1 MPSTFSGDAVRLGT
15 PASYD
20 ARAAVAPS
28 DRGRSGAPDPVT
40 AATTETLVAALEG
53 SGLVL
58 LARVDLAPA
67 PGERATPPSDHPQK
81 VEIEVDVA
89 AEQDAVVLLER
100 HGVYSWHLPV
110 NLAQRN
116 RALEP
121 GPRTARFEVVLSP
134 RATAGA
140 PRQERRSGD
149 LVGGRAQVL
158 VLRFAAPVLLEN
170 AVAVMEAH
178 IRPGLVQIADPDLS
192 SWRHFETLDQL
203 HLPVDRP
210 VRLLLLVHGTFSSTA
225 GTFGSLTVEPN
236 GTGFLQSAI
245 AAYDA
250 VIGFDHKTLSLDPRQ
265 SAEDLVKRL
274 RTHHPDREVV
284 VDVITHGRGGA
295 VTRAFVEEAL
305 PGSGWP
311 GTVDVAVLVAAADA
325 GTHLADPERRV
336 DLVDLYTNLASVRAR
351 SLALVPG
358 TASLATV
365 ATGTVT
371 GIGEFVKYLASYAGE
386 GDDVPGLRAMVPV
399 GASVEDPDRTPPGPG
414 ANWHAVT
421 SSFRVARSEDHHA
434 PPEFPR
440 ELVAQLEEGLV
451 DRLLEGENDLVVGTS
466 SMSAIGR
473 VGGSF
478 VRDTLALGENDVVY
492 HTNYFDQLRV
502 LEAMA
507 GWLPLG
513 LGAGGGPATAAL
525 ELVERQPALAGPFPE
540 AMEAFPEAPGDAAMP
555 GSDMREEVQGALLA
569 ARSPRREAPPVPA
582 QRVATHETSA
592 CIAAE
597 MPAHVVAGTEFAV
610 RVRLTR
616 SPAAAMDGPA
626 RAGAD
631 VSDDPDRPL
640 SVQVYGKSNA
650 EALTPD
656 TDALELSDG
665 DGVSEVRL
673 RALTLA
679 AGPAVVMIV
688 VRQGRVPVATLSLGT
703 NAVSREHV
711 DTVPLG
717 TSATAGVRL
726 GVDAPEIEG
735 VPCIDIVE
743 RELPNGSVIYQY
755 AVRLLP
761 DQPAAT
767 FESKPVTDRVRR
779 VARILDV
786 VAQIWKQPD
795 QEPRE
800 RERQLQ
806 DIGAEMFDELFPEEM
821 REHLWRHRERV
832 KDLIVYTDEPFVPW
846 ELVHLDPPKGPR
858 PAKSRFLAQTG
869 LVRWH
874 LDSFPPREMQVR
886 HDHARSLCPDYLDP
900 RFTPVEPL
908 REQEFLEERLGT
920 KLVTATPA
928 GVRSLLR
935 SGSFDLLHF
944 SGQGAVDPDDTLDAK
959 LLLRGRRRGSTVDPE
974 YLAATTVS
982 TNAAWRRRD
991 EKGPLVVL
999 NACQVGRPG
1008 ELVTTVG
1015 GFARAFLDAGASA
1028 FVACLWS
1035 VHQEPSP
1042 LFVERLYEELLA
1054 GTPMGRASARARE
1067 ATRRAGDATWL
1078 SFVVYARPDAV
1089 LVRS

>member
-20 ARAAVAPS
+20 ARAAAAPS
-28 DRGRSGAPDPVT
+28 DRGRPGDPDAVT
-40 AATTETLVAALEG
+40 AASTETLVAALED
-53 SGLVL
+53 SGLAL
-58 LARVDLAPA
+58 LARVDLARA
-67 PGERATPPSDHPQK
+67 PGERAPPPSDHPEK
-81 VEIEVDVA
+81 VAIEVDVA
-89 AEQDAVVLLER
+89 AGQDAVVLLER

-110 NLAQRN
+110 NPAQRN

-121 GPRTARFEVVLSP
+121 GPRTARFEVVLGR
-134 RATAGA
+134 RATPGA
-140 PRQERRSGD
+140 PRHERLLGD
-149 LVGGRAQVL
+149 LAGSHAQVL
-158 VLRFAAPVLLEN
+158 AFRFAAPVLLEN

-178 IRPGLVQIADPDLS
+178 IRPGLVQIADPDVS

-203 HLPVDRP
+203 HLPVDRQ

-225 GTFGSLTVEPN
+225 GTFGALTAEPN
-236 GTGFLQSAI
+236 GTGFLRSTI

-265 SAEDLVKRL
+265 NAEDLVKRL

-284 VDVITHGRGGA
+284 VDVITHGRGGL
-295 VTRAFVEEAL
+295 VTRAFVEEVL

-311 GTVDVAVLVAAADA
+311 GTVDVAIFVAPANA

-336 DLVDLYTNLASVRAR
+336 DLVDLYTNLASVRMR
-351 SLALVPG
+351 GLALLPG

-365 ATGTVT
+365 VAGTVK
-371 GIGEFVKYLASYAGE
+371 GIGAFVKYLASYAVE
-386 GDDVPGLRAMVPV
+386 GDDVPGLTAMVPRGTFV
-399 GASVEDPDRTPPGPG
+399 DDPDRTPPG
-414 ANWHAVT
+414 AHWYVVT
-421 SSFRVARSEDHHA
+421 SSFRVALFDDHHA

-451 DRLLEGENDLVVGTS
+451 DRLPEGENDLVVGTS

-473 VGGSF
+473 TGGSS
-478 VRDTLALGENDVVY
+478 VGDTLALGENGAVY
-492 HTNYFDQLRV
+492 HTNYFDQPRV
-502 LEAMA
+502 LETVA

-513 LGAGGGPATAAL
+513 LGAGGGPETAAL
-525 ELVERQPALAGPFPE
+525 ELAERQPSFADPFPE

-555 GSDMREEVQGALLA
+555 GSDMREEVQGALIA
-569 ARSPRREAPPVPA
+569 ARSARREAPLVPA
-582 QRVATHETSA
+582 QRVPTRETSA
-592 CIAAE
+592 SIAAE

-610 RVRLTR
+610 RIRLSR
-616 SPAAAMDGPA
+616 SPARAMGGQA
-626 RAGAD
+626 QAGAD
-631 VSDDPDRPL
+631 VSVDPQRPL

-656 TDALELSDG
+656 TDALELADG
-665 DGVSEVRL
+665 DGASEVRL
-673 RALTLA
+673 RAMTLA

-703 NAVSREHV
+703 NAVSQEHV
-711 DTVPLG
+711 DTMPLG
-717 TSATAGVRL
+717 TSTTAGVRL

-779 VARILDV
+779 VGRILDV
-786 VAQIWKQPD
+786 VAQIWQQPD
-795 QEPRE
+795 QDPHE

-821 REHLWRHRERV
+821 REHLWRHREWV
-832 KDLIVYTDEPFVPW
+832 KDLIVYTDEPYVPW

-858 PAKSRFLAQTG
+858 PAKPRFLAQTG

-886 HDHARSLCPDYLDP
+886 HDHARSLCPDYRDP
-900 RFTPVEPL
+900 RFMLVEPL

-920 KLVTATPA
+920 KVVTATPA

-944 SGQGAVDPDDTLDAK
+944 SGHGAVDPDDTLDAK

-982 TNAAWRRRD
+982 ANAAWRRRD

-1035 VHQEPSP
+1035 VQQEPSP
-1042 LFVERLYEELLA
+1042 LFVEKLYEELLA